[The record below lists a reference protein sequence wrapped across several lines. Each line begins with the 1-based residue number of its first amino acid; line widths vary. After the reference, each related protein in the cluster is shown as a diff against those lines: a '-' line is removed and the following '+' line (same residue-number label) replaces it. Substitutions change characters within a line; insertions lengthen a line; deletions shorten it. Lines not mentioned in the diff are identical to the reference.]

1 MNDILLYS
9 KDNLNV
15 EIKKLSEKFMNI
27 ENIKPLKLSKY
38 NIYYYD
44 KSYII
49 PFELMNSIEKYLF
62 KDKNNL
68 IKPKIVFSK
77 DNNIYIIDSFK
88 IIFGNFIEQFI
99 FIPEYIFSYNNIT
112 NFNKEKELIKSTPI
126 EEYIQQ
132 RKCNKNN
139 SDIQELKDRYYKI
152 LGQFIT
158 LSNNSKAKLNNNT
171 KTDNIPINKKKEIRI
186 NTISNNSLDKRNI

>member
-27 ENIKPLKLSKY
+27 ENIKPQKLSKY

-112 NFNKEKELIKSTPI
+112 NFNQEKELIKSTPI

>member
-1 MNDILLYS
+1 MKKRGRIDYFNLSKQMNDILLYS

-15 EIKKLSEKFMNI
+15 EIKELSEKFMNI
-27 ENIKPLKLSKY
+27 ENIKPQMLSKY

-49 PFELMNSIEKYLF
+49 PFELMNSIEEFLF

-88 IIFGNFIEQFI
+88 IIFGNFI
-99 FIPEYIFSYNNIT
+99 
-112 NFNKEKELIKSTPI
+112 
-126 EEYIQQ
+126 
-132 RKCNKNN
+132 
-139 SDIQELKDRYYKI
+139 
-152 LGQFIT
+152 
-158 LSNNSKAKLNNNT
+158 
-171 KTDNIPINKKKEIRI
+171 
-186 NTISNNSLDKRNI
+186 